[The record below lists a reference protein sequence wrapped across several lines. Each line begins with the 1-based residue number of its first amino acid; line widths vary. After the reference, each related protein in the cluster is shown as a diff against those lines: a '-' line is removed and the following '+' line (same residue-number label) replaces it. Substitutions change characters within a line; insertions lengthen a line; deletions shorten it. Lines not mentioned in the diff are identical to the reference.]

1 MIVSKPSTRKVV
13 SASLQRE
20 WVSHRL
26 NRFLY
31 WHLLLLLGAGS
42 LALFAPNEAADQGGP
57 WWILYAVLYAVSLSA
72 LLLGLSSAHAEA
84 EEFPLLL
91 TQPVGISAWLAG
103 KSLGLFLVVGPP
115 AVLLALPSVISGHGN
130 SVLWSCVVA
139 AAGLSTVC
147 AFIGLAI
154 GLWIRDG
161 VRGLIAVLAA
171 WILLLFGTD
180 LLLLA
185 IAGAPWVQS
194 NADWWVAPLMV
205 NPLDAFRI
213 TILFGLEKAAFASLD
228 QGRLAGW
235 WLAHT
240 ALWFTVLTLFWLTLA
255 GFVAARGADRRSDS

>member
-1 MIVSKPSTRKVV
+1 MTEGKASTRKVIA
-13 SASLQRE
+13 ASLQRE

-42 LALFAPNEAADQGGP
+42 LALFAPSEAAEQGGP

-91 TQPVGISAWLAG
+91 TQPVGIRAWLAG
-103 KSLGLFLVVGPP
+103 KSLGMFVVVGPS
-115 AVLLALPSVISGHGN
+115 AVLLALPSVIAGHGN
-130 SVLWSCVVA
+130 GVLWGCVA
-139 AAGLSTVC
+139 AAAGVSAVC

-161 VRGLIAVLAA
+161 VRGIIAVLAA
-171 WILLLFGTD
+171 WLLLLFGTD

-194 NADWWVAPLMV
+194 NPDWWVAPLMT

-213 TILFGLEKAAFASLD
+213 TILFGLEKATFASLD
-228 QGRLAGW
+228 QGRLVGW
-235 WLAHT
+235 WLEHT
-240 ALWFTVLTLFWLTLA
+240 ALWFTFLTLSWLAMAGLA
-255 GFVAARGADRRSDS
+255 ASRGAARRTDN